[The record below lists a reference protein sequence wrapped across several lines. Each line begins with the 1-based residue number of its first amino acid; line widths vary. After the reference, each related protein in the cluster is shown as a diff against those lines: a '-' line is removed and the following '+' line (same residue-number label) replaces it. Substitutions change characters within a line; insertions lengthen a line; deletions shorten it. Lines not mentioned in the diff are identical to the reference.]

1 MSVGLL
7 DVNVLIAL
15 FDPAHPNHED
25 AHTWFGKNRRR
36 GWATCPLTI
45 NGCVRVLSSP
55 AYLTVDATPGDVIIR
70 LRTFCSAPGHH
81 FWPDSVSL
89 LDERLFDPHRIAGH
103 QKITDIYLL
112 GLAVRQRGKLV
123 TCDRSIPLKAVLGA
137 DGGHLEV
144 LAPSNPTPTS
154 ATSP

>member
-25 AHTWFGKNRRR
+25 AHAWFGANRAT

-45 NGCVRVLSSP
+45 NGCIRVLTSP
-55 AYLTVDATPGDVIIR
+55 TYATVDATPGDVIAR
-70 LRTFCSAPGHH
+70 LRVLCAARDHR
-81 FWPDSVSL
+81 FWADSVSM
-89 LDERLFDPHRIAGH
+89 LDERLFDPRRIAGH

-112 GLAVRQRGKLV
+112 GLAVRQGGKLV
-123 TCDRSIPLKAVLGA
+123 TCDRSIPLKAVRGA
-137 DGGHLEV
+137 SSSHLEI
-144 LAPSNPTPTS
+144 LASL
-154 ATSP
+154 